1 MGSVKGLRQ
10 EVSDMRALCREELAE
25 RRRFLRYN
33 LREYYTSEGRNN
45 TQDSRV
51 YPQLPRNND
60 TDDQRTTYMRE
71 FFSSLVD
78 PGVPQ
83 EVFYRLDENT
93 SESSESCD
101 SGNMSINLD

>member
-1 MGSVKGLRQ
+1 MGLLRGLRQ

-25 RRRFLRYN
+25 RRRFLRDN

-45 TQDSRV
+45 TQEGRV
-51 YPQLPRNND
+51 YPQLPRDND

-78 PGVPQ
+78 PGIPQ
-83 EVFYRLDENT
+83 EVFYKLDKNT
-93 SESSESCD
+93 SESSDCD
-101 SGNMSINLD
+101 SGRVCINLD